1 MPNAA
6 SDRPRRVTPTRE
18 GPVLLEGPVEVT
30 LDDGSTVTSDRFTV
44 ALCVCRRSRA
54 YPWCD
59 TSHRRGAGARA
70 DREPRTA
77 SRPAPDAER
86 AGRRSPGEEPGT

>member
-1 MPNAA
+1 M
-6 SDRPRRVTPTRE
+6 
-18 GPVLLEGPVEVT
+18 LLEGPVEVT

-59 TSHRRGAGARA
+59 TSHRRRAGARA